1 VKEFLLFRTKLSSCS
16 LLRALW
22 GLCFRLGGGDVAT
35 CCGNGDFT
43 NRMKGETKATLSAMR
58 AVGD

>member
-1 VKEFLLFRTKLSSCS
+1 M
-16 LLRALW
+16 
-22 GLCFRLGGGDVAT
+22 AT

-58 AVGD
+58 AVGDRTATCIWFEFGTAFIFILRQDSLSGYLLY